1 MTTLNKPSKLSYFPK
16 IVLSVFFIAII
27 FGLLGTWLPAFGYL
41 PVIGQ
46 HSFSLNPWQELIAHP
61 SLSKS
66 LTATLISGW
75 GAALGSLSVALAIV
89 VLSYGSQPWRYLERA
104 LAPILSIPHA
114 AFAIGFGFLISPSGW
129 LIRLISPGLTGF
141 DESPDWS
148 ILQDPHGL
156 SLMVALII
164 KETPFLL
171 LIIIGAL
178 NRLRLPENLAIGR
191 SLGYQPVQVW
201 IKLIIPQL
209 YPHIRLSVFAIIAY
223 SLSVVD
229 ISMILGPTAP
239 PTLPVLILQ
248 WFNDPDIS
256 LRLIGAAGATLLLL
270 LVAFS
275 IGLAWILEMAIRLKH
290 ANWVVNGKRTTIVT
304 FFKPLSFGT
313 IGILVF
319 FTLISVLVLFIWSF
333 TWRWQFPQALPSE
346 WSVRF
351 WSKGFNQ
358 AGGPIWITFI
368 TGLASA
374 FIALVLVIGCLE
386 YEVVLQK
393 KGRKINYEKL
403 LWFAYLPLLIPQ
415 IAFIFGVQ
423 MVLTAFLM
431 DGYWLSLVGSHLIFV
446 YPYIFLT
453 LSTTYRNFDQRISQ
467 LASILS
473 GSKWKAFIQIK
484 LPMLLRPILFSFAIG
499 FSVSVAQYIPTLFIG
514 AGRFT
519 TITTEAVNL
528 ASGSD
533 RRIVAV
539 YALCQQLVPLVIF
552 VLAIFIPKALFTNRR
567 DMQV

>member
-1 MTTLNKPSKLSYFPK
+1 MTSATVPSRLSVFPK
-16 IVLSVFFIAII
+16 IVLSVFFITII

-41 PVIGQ
+41 PVIGKHTLTFQ
-46 HSFSLNPWQELIAHP
+46 PWFDLIAHP
-61 SLSKS
+61 SLRKS
-66 LTATLISGW
+66 LLATLISGW
-75 GAALGSLSVALAIV
+75 GATLGSLSVALTIV
-89 VLSYGSQPWRYLERA
+89 VLSYGTKTWRSLERA

-129 LIRLISPGLTGF
+129 LIRLISPGISGF
-141 DESPDWS
+141 DVSPDWT
-148 ILQDPHGL
+148 ILKDPYGL

-178 NRLRLPENLAIGR
+178 NRLKLSDTLAIGR

-201 IKLIIPQL
+201 IKLIVPQL

-229 ISMILGPTAP
+229 ISLILGPTVP
-239 PTLPVLILQ
+239 PTFPVLILQ

-270 LVAFS
+270 IVAFS
-275 IGLAWILEMAIRLKH
+275 ILMVWCLEQAIRLKH
-290 ANWVVNGKRTTIVT
+290 RHWIVNGERTTILT
-304 FFKPLSFGT
+304 FFKPLSFST

-319 FTLISVLVLFIWSF
+319 FTLSSVLVLIIWSF
-333 TWRWQFPQALPSE
+333 TWRWQFPQALPTD
-346 WSVRF
+346 WSLRF
-351 WSKGFNQ
+351 WAKGLDQ
-358 AGGPIWITFI
+358 ASHPIWITFI
-368 TGLASA
+368 TGLTSA
-374 FIALVLVIGCLE
+374 FVAMVLVIGCLE
-386 YEVVLQK
+386 YEVVLNK
-393 KGRKINYEKL
+393 TGRKINTEKL

-423 MVLTAFLM
+423 TILTAFFL
-431 DGYWLSLVGSHLIFV
+431 DGIWVSLVWSHLIFV

-453 LSTTYRNFDQRISQ
+453 LSSTYRNFDQRVSQ
-467 LASILS
+467 LAAILS
-473 GSKWKAFIQIK
+473 GSVWKAFLQVK

-539 YALCQQLVPLVIF
+539 YALSQQLVPLMIF
-552 VLAIFIPKALFTNRR
+552 ISAIFIPKVLFSNRKE
-567 DMQV
+567 MQV

>member
-1 MTTLNKPSKLSYFPK
+1 MTVTIASNKLNIFPK
-16 IVLSVFFIAII
+16 IVLFIFSITII

-46 HSFSLNPWQELIAHP
+46 YSPSFQPWLDLVTHP
-61 SLSKS
+61 SLKKS
-66 LTATLISGW
+66 LIATIVSGW
-75 GAALGSLSVALAIV
+75 GAALGSVTVALTIV
-89 VLSYGSQPWRYLERA
+89 ILSYGSKPWQYLERA
-104 LAPILSIPHA
+104 LAPMLSIPHA
-114 AFAIGFGFLISPSGW
+114 AFAIGFSFLIAPSGW
-129 LIRLISPGLTGF
+129 LIRLISPGLSGL
-141 DESPDWS
+141 EVSPDWI
-148 ILQDPHGL
+148 ILKDPYGV
-156 SLMVALII
+156 SLMVTLII

-178 NRLRLPENLAIGR
+178 NRLNLPDNLAVGR
-191 SLGYQPVQVW
+191 SLGYQPAQIW
-201 IKLIIPQL
+201 FKLIIPQL

-229 ISMILGPTAP
+229 ISLILGPTAP

-248 WFNDPDIS
+248 WFNDPELR
-256 LRLIGAAGATLLLL
+256 LRLIGSAGATLLLL

-275 IGLAWILEMAIRLKH
+275 IGLAWFLEWAIGLKH
-290 ANWVVNGKRTTIVT
+290 RQRVVNGKRNIIASLLE
-304 FFKPLSFGT
+304 PLSFGT
-313 IGILVF
+313 IIILVF
-319 FTLISVLVLFIWSF
+319 FTFSSVLVLFIWSF

-346 WSVRF
+346 WSLRF
-351 WSKGFNQ
+351 WSRGFAQ
-358 AGGPIWITFI
+358 AGDPIWMTFI

-374 FIALVLVIGCLE
+374 IAGLILAIGCLE
-386 YEVVLQK
+386 YEVVLKQS
-393 KGRKINYEKL
+393 GRKINTEKL

-423 MVLTAFLM
+423 TVLTTVYL

-453 LSTTYRNFDQRISQ
+453 LSSTYRNFDPRVSQ
-467 LASILS
+467 LAAILS
-473 GSKWKAFIQIK
+473 GSVWRAFIQVK

-499 FSVSVAQYIPTLFIG
+499 FSVSVAQYIPTLFVG

-533 RRIVAV
+533 RRLVAV
-539 YALCQQLVPLVIF
+539 FALCQQLVPLIIF
-552 VLAIFIPKALFTNRR
+552 GLAIFIPKGLFKNRAE
-567 DMQV
+567 MQV

>member
-1 MTTLNKPSKLSYFPK
+1 
-16 IVLSVFFIAII
+16 
-27 FGLLGTWLPAFGYL
+27 
-41 PVIGQ
+41 
-46 HSFSLNPWQELIAHP
+46 
-61 SLSKS
+61 
-66 LTATLISGW
+66 
-75 GAALGSLSVALAIV
+75 VALTIV
-89 VLSYGSQPWRYLERA
+89 VLSYGTKTWRSLERA

-129 LIRLISPGLTGF
+129 LIRLISPGISGF
-141 DESPDWS
+141 DVSPDWT
-148 ILQDPHGL
+148 ILKDPYGL

-178 NRLRLPENLAIGR
+178 NRLKLSDTLAIGR

-201 IKLIIPQL
+201 IKLIVPQL

-229 ISMILGPTAP
+229 ISLILGPTVP
-239 PTLPVLILQ
+239 PTFPVLILQ

-270 LVAFS
+270 IVAFS
-275 IGLAWILEMAIRLKH
+275 ILMVWCLEQAIRLKH
-290 ANWVVNGKRTTIVT
+290 RHWIVNGERTTILT
-304 FFKPLSFGT
+304 FFKPLSFST

-319 FTLISVLVLFIWSF
+319 FTLSSVLVLIIWSF
-333 TWRWQFPQALPSE
+333 TWRWQFPQALPTD
-346 WSVRF
+346 WSLRF
-351 WSKGFNQ
+351 WAKGLDQ
-358 AGGPIWITFI
+358 ASHPIWITFI
-368 TGLASA
+368 TGLTSA
-374 FIALVLVIGCLE
+374 FVAMVLVIGCLE
-386 YEVVLQK
+386 YEVVLNK
-393 KGRKINYEKL
+393 TGRKINTEKL

-423 MVLTAFLM
+423 TILTAFFL
-431 DGYWLSLVGSHLIFV
+431 DGIWVSLVWSHLIFV

-453 LSTTYRNFDQRISQ
+453 LSSTYRNFDQRVSQ
-467 LASILS
+467 LAAILS
-473 GSKWKAFIQIK
+473 GSVWKAFLQVK

-539 YALCQQLVPLVIF
+539 YALSQQLVPLMIF
-552 VLAIFIPKALFTNRR
+552 ISAIFIPKVLFSNRKE
-567 DMQV
+567 MQV